1 MELCVSAGATGGRV
15 AQRRIRA
22 SEYVSEHRR
31 SFAASV
37 GFALFMLCCMLT
49 IWGGLPLLERTG
61 LTLLSLL
68 AWCSIP
74 LFATIAA
81 ALFVLAYARA
91 LPPSVALVV
100 EVLSRPWVACALIIG
115 SYIVLALVGS
125 LSGEAA
131 ACAFG
136 VLAGG
141 GIASLLMRWELAFGA
156 LGVGEVVKVVLA
168 ALVVHS
174 ILFAVLALAPLL
186 VLEAVFVL
194 STVGS
199 TALLCFFER
208 TGRSGAAAGEVGGC
222 AFRTAGAE
230 EGAVQDSGKAS
241 FRLDALF
248 KALRNPIFC
257 VAATVF
263 AVAIT
268 RTMALQTVPQ
278 MVAAVGI
285 TSSIGAAVTG
295 GVLVLVLVSP
305 LGSGAWVRGP
315 SITSLYRIMFPVI
328 ATALLVLS
336 IFNGTELIVTMLL
349 YAAFSLLFAMIMP
362 SCLETA
368 QSEGVEVRF
377 AFGVFAGIVYA
388 AFAAGALASVVLYHA
403 RVFDAPIPLIAALLV
418 LYALSMAYAGMQ
430 RREKPQGERDAGEAA
445 TDAAGEA
452 VAASDAS
459 LEKRCE
465 AIVRRFELSPRESD
479 VLVAFAHGRNV
490 AYLAERL
497 CLSENTIRS
506 HSKSLYTKLGIH
518 SKQELLDLVE
528 EAGKGDCG

>member
-15 AQRRIRA
+15 AQRRIRVA
-22 SEYVSEHRR
+22 GAFSEHRR
-31 SFAASV
+31 SLAASV

-81 ALFVLAYARA
+81 TLFVLAYARTF
-91 LPPSVALVV
+91 PPSAAYVV
-100 EVLSRPWVACALIIG
+100 NALSRPWIACALIIG
-115 SYIVLALVGS
+115 SYIVLALVGD

-131 ACAFG
+131 ACSFG
-136 VLAGG
+136 ILAGA
-141 GIASLLMRWELAFGA
+141 GIASLLMRWEVAFGA
-156 LGVGEVVKVVLA
+156 LGVNEVVKVVLA

-174 ILFAVLALAPLL
+174 VLFAALALAPPL
-186 VLEAVFVL
+186 VLETVFVA

-199 TALLCFFER
+199 TALLCAFER
-208 TGRSGAAAGEVGGC
+208 EGVSDAAAKGADGFVVR
-222 AFRTAGAE
+222 AAGAGSDTMQ
-230 EGAVQDSGKAS
+230 GADKAS

-278 MVAAVGI
+278 MIAAVGI

-295 GVLVLVLVSP
+295 AVLALLLVSP
-305 LGSGAWVRGP
+305 LGSGTWVQNL

-336 IFNGTELIVTMLL
+336 VVNGTELIVTMLM

-368 QSEGVEVRF
+368 QSEGVETRF
-377 AFGVFAGIVYA
+377 AFGVFSGIVYA
-388 AFAAGALASVVLYHA
+388 AFAAGALISVVLYHA

-430 RREKPQGERDAGEAA
+430 RREKPHGEQGAGETA
-445 TDAAGEA
+445 DAAGEA

-459 LEKRCE
+459 LEQRCE

-528 EAGKGDCG
+528 GGGASDSG